1 MVKVSPGRIE
11 GELCFAT
18 AAAVLRE
25 SAQLLKAGGIDLSG
39 VTRAD
44 SAGVALLL
52 ELRRRHGAPLP
63 LRQVPAQLGG
73 LIEFFNVR
81 AILMPPQ
88 PSGSAP

>member
-1 MVKVSPGRIE
+1 MVSVSPGRIE

-18 AAAVLRE
+18 ADAVLRE
-25 SAQLLKAGGIDLSG
+25 SAQLLKTGSIDLSG
-39 VTRAD
+39 IPRAD

-63 LRQVPAQLGG
+63 LTQIPAQLGG
-73 LIEFFNVR
+73 LIEFFNLG